1 MTEVITRDDIATR
14 PGGGVSKHLLAP
26 YHHAALEPHID
37 VRTMMLHH
45 GKQHASYV
53 EKLNT
58 ALEAFPD
65 LQRETALWLLLN
77 DAWENAYNLKHENR
91 RADHLNGWWPVVN
104 WQEAGRRYDRCDY
117 SAEQRREDDGCTPAP
132 GAINP
137 QLS

>member
-1 MTEVITRDDIATR
+1 MTR

-26 YHHAALEPHID
+26 YHHAALEPRID
-37 VRTMMLHH
+37 ARTMMLHH

-65 LQRETALWLLLN
+65 MQRETALWLLRN
-77 DAWENAYNLKHENR
+77 DVWGHAYCLKHENR
-91 RADHLNGWWPVVN
+91 RAGHLNGWWPAVN
-104 WQEAGRRYDRCDY
+104 WQEAERRYDRCDH
-117 SAEQRREDDGCTPAP
+117 SAEQCGDDDGCTPAP